1 MLPEARSGL
10 VRKRTMKFAKYT
22 FLIAGIYGLLVLLPQ
37 YFVEL
42 GLGNDSPP
50 VLTQPGFY
58 YGFLG
63 VAVAFQII
71 FLIIATDP
79 ARYRSM
85 MLPSIIEKSSF
96 AIATA
101 ALFYAGRIETNLFI
115 GGMVDAL
122 LGVLFVISY
131 IKVGSPPEPGGQ
143 TS

>member
-1 MLPEARSGL
+1 
-10 VRKRTMKFAKYT
+10 MKFAKYT
-22 FLIAGIYGLLVLLPQ
+22 FFIAGIYGLLVLLPQ

-42 GLGNDSPP
+42 GLGTDSPP
-50 VLTQPGFY
+50 VVSEPGFY

-63 VAVAFQII
+63 VAVAFQIV

-79 ARYRSM
+79 VRYRLM
-85 MLPSIIEKSSF
+85 MLPSIIEKFSF

-101 ALFYAGRIETNLFI
+101 ILFSSGRVPTSLFF

-131 IKVGSPPEPGGQ
+131 LRVGSA
-143 TS
+143 SDA